1 MNWAMIGAKCGAK
14 TVNLGDSGVKAKKV
28 GFMLDSLDTKK
39 ESSTPQ
45 ELRK

>member
-28 GFMLDSLDTKK
+28 RFMLDSLDTKK
-39 ESSTPQ
+39 VSSTPQ